1 MGIRMRTSGLLSVAG
16 LAVGVGVVAWA
27 HVSMGGDLRMFIQPE
42 AVAVVFG
49 GTLAALLISFPGD
62 TLRAAVAGVGGLG
75 RVQRAPL
82 ELLVPAFMNY
92 ARTARRQGLPAV
104 ELEAEQSRDAYL
116 VRALTLSASGLPID
130 IVRET
135 LEIEARVA
143 AERDEESAQVLEAA
157 AGYAPTLGIVGAVL
171 GLMRV
176 MQHFGANGA
185 GVGSGI
191 AAAFVATIYGVG
203 AANLIFLNFVHP
215 TLPGVFE
222 GNQLSEVNGALWT
235 LKIEVMFYA
244 AVPLLAWAFR
254 KLGRLPVIAAVY
266 LRVGVEGAP
275 FELIERHGYL
285 KAAVAGFFCLATFY
299 LFDLYDFLVMHDRRE
314 LVLRLVQA
322 LFLITISHG
331 RRCQQVT
338 RLLTV
343 STLLVRMR

>member
-1 MGIRMRTSGLLSVAG
+1 MRTSGLLSVAG
-16 LAVGVGVVAWA
+16 LAVGIGVVGWA
-27 HVSMGGDLRMFIQPE
+27 HVSMGGDLGMFLQPE

-49 GTLAALLISFPGD
+49 GTLAALLISFPGE
-62 TLRAAVAGVGGLG
+62 TLRAAAAGVGALG
-75 RVQRAPL
+75 RVQSAPL
-82 ELLVPAFMNY
+82 ELLVPAFMHY

-130 IVRET
+130 VVRET

-203 AANLIFLNFVHP
+203 AANLIFLPLATRLRSRARTEALRRELMIHGV
-215 TLPGVFE
+215 LALREGASPGVVE
-222 GNQLSEVNGALWT
+222 ERLS
-235 LKIEVMFYA
+235 
-244 AVPLLAWAFR
+244 
-254 KLGRLPVIAAVY
+254 
-266 LRVGVEGAP
+266 
-275 FELIERHGYL
+275 GYL
-285 KAAVAGFFCLATFY
+285 KPARHVYLPEVA
-299 LFDLYDFLVMHDRRE
+299 
-314 LVLRLVQA
+314 
-322 LFLITISHG
+322 
-331 RRCQQVT
+331 
-338 RLLTV
+338 
-343 STLLVRMR
+343 